1 MLKEKQE
8 RVVYMNAGLVLDIV
22 IVFLCMCKSEEIQK
36 MQARIKEIKR
46 KENSKEAGAV
56 KMKRILH
63 F

>member
-36 MQARIKEIKR
+36 MQAWIKEIKR